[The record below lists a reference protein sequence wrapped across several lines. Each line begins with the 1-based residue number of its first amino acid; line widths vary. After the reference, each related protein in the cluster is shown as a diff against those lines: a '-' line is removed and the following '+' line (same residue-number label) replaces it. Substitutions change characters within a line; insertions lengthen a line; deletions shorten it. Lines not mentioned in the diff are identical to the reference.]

1 MSPQLLWTIAGLVLT
16 VLTLGGVTI
25 STMSST
31 ETASSKLVASEVAN
45 VAIASKFWLIN
56 ASASNNFAG
65 ISAEG
70 MGNQIS
76 DLTYTGTGAG
86 SRFTSKASSSVKYE
100 VSSVTPFKS
109 IVITAD
115 GISFEHYA
123 EVKKALTGRACALAE
138 ITPATNG
145 NADGKLTY
153 TCNS

>member
-25 STMSST
+25 SSMNSA

-56 ASASNNFAG
+56 ASTTNNFTG

-76 DLTYTGTGAG
+76 DLTYTGTGSG
-86 SRFTSKASSSVKYE
+86 SRFTSKASPSVKYA
-100 VSSVTPFKS
+100 VSSVTPFK
-109 IVITAD
+109 VITITAE
-115 GISFEHYA
+115 GISFDHYD

-145 NADGKLTY
+145 NTDGVLTF
-153 TCNS
+153 TCES